1 MPSADRRTA
10 GRAGNLCRRRTVW
23 HDVVAGVPG
32 DATWPARPVLMLL
45 GPVSVVIGVLA
56 AMLPAP
62 ILTGDTAAIAAVAVP
77 LLASLAA
84 AASPSATWSASSCG
98 RSRLLAPARRSGETS
113 RRIGSGSIFR
123 TVPNVPGHPDGAD
136 RLPHAG

>member
-32 DATWPARPVLMLL
+32 DATWPARSVLMLL

-62 ILTGDTAAIAAVAVP
+62 ILTGDTAAIAAVMVP

-84 AASPSATWSASSCG
+84 AA
-98 RSRLLAPARRSGETS
+98 LAVSYLVGLVVRPLAAPRTGPKERRDVPPHWL
-113 RRIGSGSIFR
+113 RI
-123 TVPNVPGHPDGAD
+123 D
-136 RLPHAG
+136 LPHRPERPRAPGRR